1 MLTHLKEDLFS
12 IPDSFWG
19 FYSLK
24 RDPVFAKLPLERIPE
39 YIDNSVRCG
48 SREAISL
55 KMTEG
60 PLSMRELCA
69 HCHLRLSYDTSENG
83 GYPIIFAQF
92 TEPDRIIVSAD
103 ALSRMDALGIWHTL
117 SPGVSFEDIILA
129 HEFFHYIES
138 RKAKTIYTRT
148 EKIQL
153 WKKPFSNRSGIHAL
167 SEIAAMAFAREYL
180 QLDFLPF
187 ALDPLMLYLYDQEG
201 GEELYD
207 EMLRFNLKL
216 SHGTAKYEKFAG

>member
-24 RDPVFAKLPLERIPE
+24 RDPVFSKLPPERIPE
-39 YIDNSVRCG
+39 YINHSVQCG

-55 KMTEG
+55 KMTAG
-60 PLSMRELCA
+60 SLSMRELCA
-69 HCHLRLSYDTSENG
+69 HFHLQLSYDTSENG

-92 TEPDRIIVSAD
+92 TEPDRITVSAD
-103 ALSRMDALGIWHTL
+103 ALSRMDALGIWPSL

-153 WKKPFSNRSGIHAL
+153 WRKPFSNRSGIHAL

-187 ALDPLMLYLYDQEG
+187 ALDPLMLFLYDEDG
-201 GEELYD
+201 GKELYD
-207 EMLRFNLKL
+207 EIMKRK
-216 SHGTAKYEKFAG
+216 STG